1 MKLQCAYILVSTEI
15 CLNHRCYLFRSLG
28 PVLRGGGGGNFRYRH
43 LHSSFLQFSEFCH
56 ALGVKI
62 ALILLLRHFD
72 NETIR
77 VSNSERNGK
86 YINQREN
93 KLEIAA
99 PSSQFV
105 QIQYVGE
112 NGCPNLFST
121 KVIKSHVKLHV
132 KSDA

>member
-15 CLNHRCYLFRSLG
+15 CLHHPFYLFRSLG
-28 PVLRGGGGGNFRYRH
+28 PVLRGEFPLQP

-56 ALGVKI
+56 ALGIKI

-77 VSNSERNGK
+77 VSKSERNGK
-86 YINQREN
+86 YINQRE
-93 KLEIAA
+93 LEIAT

-105 QIQYVGE
+105 KVQYVGE

>member
-1 MKLQCAYILVSTEI
+1 M
-15 CLNHRCYLFRSLG
+15 CLHSRLDRNLPTSPVLSLSKFRSSAEGEFPLQ
-28 PVLRGGGGGNFRYRH
+28 P

-56 ALGVKI
+56 ALGIKI

-86 YINQREN
+86 YINQRE
-93 KLEIAA
+93 LEIAT

-105 QIQYVGE
+105 KVQYVGE

>member
-1 MKLQCAYILVSTEI
+1 M
-15 CLNHRCYLFRSLG
+15 CLHSRLDRDLPKSPVLSVPKFRSSAE
-28 PVLRGGGGGNFRYRH
+28 GGGGGGYFRYRH

>member
-28 PVLRGGGGGNFRYRH
+28 PVLRGEFP
-43 LHSSFLQFSEFCH
+43 LQ
-56 ALGVKI
+56 ALTLLVPAVLGVLPCFGIKI
-62 ALILLLRHFD
+62 ALIVLLRHFD

-105 QIQYVGE
+105 QVQYVGE
-112 NGCPNLFST
+112 NGCLNLFST
-121 KVIKSHVKLHV
+121 KIIKSHVKLHV

>member
-15 CLNHRCYLFRSLG
+15 CLHHPFYLFRSLG
-28 PVLRGGGGGNFRYRH
+28 PVLRGEFPLQP

-56 ALGVKI
+56 A
-62 ALILLLRHFD
+62 LRHFD

-86 YINQREN
+86 YINQRE
-93 KLEIAA
+93 LEIAT

-105 QIQYVGE
+105 QVQYVGE
-112 NGCPNLFST
+112 NRCPNLFST

>member
-1 MKLQCAYILVSTEI
+1 M
-15 CLNHRCYLFRSLG
+15 CLHSRLDRDLPKSPVLSVPKFRSSAE
-28 PVLRGGGGGNFRYRH
+28 GGNFRYRH